1 MTLLKSVATLICP
14 ILIVA
19 DIRIER
25 IPRGYEPRMLPLHSS
40 AILFLLDIIK
50 ELSAIMPSNRQ
61 HDHRHTKKRYKM
73 NKKYQ

>member
-40 AILFLLDIIK
+40 AIFFYWIIYL
-50 ELSAIMPSNRQ
+50 ENNRQ
-61 HDHRHTKKRYKM
+61 PYYKNCSTVTDTYKKRSTI
-73 NKKYQ
+73 